1 MRVMALVI
9 ANEQTEA
16 GKMPSEQLLTEMG
29 AFNDELVKAG
39 VMLDAGGLLPSEQGA
54 RVVFS
59 GSERKVIDGPF
70 TESKELVAGY
80 WLWQVKSMDEA
91 LEWAKRIPNPDGDDG
106 IVELRQIGEAEDYS

>member
-9 ANEQTEA
+9 GSGQTE
-16 GKMPSEQLLTEMG
+16 GKMPSEQLFTEMG

-39 VMLDAGGLLPSEQGA
+39 VMLAGEGLLPSEKGA

-59 GSERKVIDGPF
+59 GTERKVVDGPF

-106 IVELRQIGEAEDYS
+106 IVELRQIGEAEDFA

>member
-1 MRVMALVI
+1 MLDVGGLH
-9 ANEQTEA
+9 
-16 GKMPSEQLLTEMG
+16 PSE
-29 AFNDELVKAG
+29 K
-39 VMLDAGGLLPSEQGA
+39 GA
-54 RVVFS
+54 RVLFS

-106 IVELRQIGEAEDYS
+106 IVELRAVAMAEDFA

>member
-1 MRVMALVI
+1 MRVMALVL

-16 GKMPSEQLLTEMG
+16 GKMPSEQLIADMN

-39 VMLDAGGLLPSEQGA
+39 VMLAGDGLHPSEKGA

-70 TESKELVAGY
+70 TESKELLAGY

-91 LEWAKRIPNPDGDDG
+91 LEWAKRIPNTDGDDG
-106 IVELRQIGEAEDYS
+106 VIELRPVFEEEDFA

>member
-9 ANEQTEA
+9 ATDEA
-16 GKMPSEQLLTEMG
+16 KVGKMPSEQLLTEMG

-39 VMLDAGGLLPSEQGA
+39 VMLAADGLLPSEKGA

-106 IVELRQIGEAEDYS
+106 IVELRPIASLEDIT